1 MAIETSNT
9 GKNTQSMQ
17 FDSFSNT
24 ESTVSNV
31 HKGRRSLDSLR
42 MQGTEKIEHEVD
54 NVQKSTGSTSQMD
67 LFAASQEINP
77 SEVSATKQSTTTMVE
92 ESNCVTEL
100 ESAAESG
107 ENRQPNVVEDKVDE
121 LINSSNSLF
130 DQPSIDTDDAA
141 TSTDEE
147 KKIHELRFSD
157 DEKISTNDIQK
168 IPKIVYE
175 KDTVRVPDEIVIT
188 QENDS
193 DTDFSD
199 AFAKAF
205 ASNDGNANQPDQES
219 SNANESEDGK
229 QSKSKI
235 WPHHET
241 KATNR
246 FGDLRY
252 SLLTR
257 SFRKGRFVQLPDEN
271 GQPEMTFYQRGNEL
285 MAYRYLGHKQR
296 IVVPSVVAKLPVR
309 HISGDFLYSTGVVN
323 KAKDIKNVA
332 TNNPMGLSGDMFLGG
347 SAHITEF
354 ILPEG
359 LLEIPP
365 KLFYYCLGLK
375 SVVIPASVT
384 DIACSAFVGS
394 VIKDIWFNGSV
405 PNSFSICET
414 DHEISIH
421 VRN

>member
-1 MAIETSNT
+1 MATETTNI

-24 ESTVSNV
+24 ESTASDV

-42 MQGTEKIEHEVD
+42 MQGTEKIEHKVD
-54 NVQKSTGSTSQMD
+54 DVQKSAGSTSQMD
-67 LFAASQEINP
+67 LFAASKEINS
-77 SEVSATKQSTTTMVE
+77 SENFATKLTDVAVTG
-92 ESNCVTEL
+92 ESNCVTGK
-100 ESAAESG
+100 ESAEEVNSDK
-107 ENRQPNVVEDKVDE
+107 QPNTVEDRVDE
-121 LINSSNSLF
+121 LISSSNSLF
-130 DQPSIDTDDAA
+130 DQPPVEENADI
-141 TSTDEE
+141 TSTDNE
-147 KKIHELRFSD
+147 KKSIHELKFSD
-157 DEKISTNDIQK
+157 DENFSTNEIHK

-175 KDTVRVPDEIVIT
+175 KDTERVPDEIVIT
-188 QENDS
+188 QED
-193 DTDFSD
+193 DRDVDFSD

-205 ASNDGNANQPDQES
+205 ASNDSDQQDQDD
-219 SNANESEDGK
+219 SNVDELKGDE

-235 WPHHET
+235 WPHYET
-241 KATNR
+241 KATNK

-252 SLLTR
+252 NLLLR

-296 IVVPSVVAKLPVR
+296 IVVPSVVAKLPVK
-309 HISGDFLYSTGVVN
+309 HICGDFLYSTGVMN

-354 ILPEG
+354 VLPEG

-384 DIACSAFVGS
+384 DIACSAFIGS
-394 VIKDIWFNGSV
+394 VIKDVWFNGSV
-405 PNSFSICET
+405 PSSFSLCET

-421 VRN
+421 VRS

>member
-1 MAIETSNT
+1 MATETSNT

-17 FDSFSNT
+17 FDSFNNT
-24 ESTVSNV
+24 GSTVSDA

-42 MQGTEKIEHEVD
+42 MQGTEKIEHRID
-54 NVQKSTGSTSQMD
+54 DVQKSAGSTSQMD

-77 SEVSATKQSTTTMVE
+77 SDGATKLTDTHVVK
-92 ESNCVTEL
+92 ESNCVTEQ
-100 ESAAESG
+100 ESADESAE
-107 ENRQPNVVEDKVDE
+107 NKQPNVVEDKANE
-121 LINSSNSLF
+121 LISSSNSLF
-130 DQPSIDTDDAA
+130 DQSSINEDEAS
-141 TSTDEE
+141 TSTNEE
-147 KKIHELRFSD
+147 KKNIHKLQFSD
-157 DEKISTNDIQK
+157 DENVSTNDIQK

-175 KDTVRVPDEIVIT
+175 RDTERVPDEIVIT
-188 QENDS
+188 QENNGDA
-193 DTDFSD
+193 DFSD

-205 ASNDGNANQPDQES
+205 ASNDDNGNQSDQES
-219 SNANESEDGK
+219 SKVDESEDDEQLK
-229 QSKSKI
+229 PKV

-257 SFRKGRFVQLPDEN
+257 SFRKGRFVQLPDES

-296 IVVPSVVAKLPVR
+296 IVVPSVVAKLPVK

-332 TNNPMGLSGDMFLGG
+332 INNPMGLSSDMFLGG

-394 VIKDIWFNGSV
+394 VIKDIWFNGNV
-405 PNSFSICET
+405 PSSFSICET